1 MAKKKGG
8 LGKGLDAIFLENARG
23 DKASVMLKIS
33 EIEPNRAQPRTDFD
47 EKALA
52 ELADS
57 IAQHG
62 VLQPLL
68 VRPVSGGEFYQ
79 IVAGERRWR
88 ASRMAGLTEV
98 PVVIR
103 ELSDGEVMQLALI
116 ENLQR
121 EDLSPIEEALGY
133 KSLIENYDFTQDEVA
148 KTVGK
153 SRSAVTNA
161 IRLLGLPQFVLDLLS
176 EGALTSGHA
185 RALLSLKNAA
195 DIEKVANK
203 AVEDFLS
210 VREVEKICKDLL
222 EATAAGVKKNPRPLK
237 KRNPF
242 FDEVEISLKE
252 ILGRRVKVK
261 EKPRKNKGVL
271 EIEFYNNDDLASI
284 ARTLEEI
291 NL

>member
-1 MAKKKGG
+1 MSLKKGG
-8 LGKGLDAIFLENARG
+8 LGKGLDAIFIENEMEN
-23 DKASVMLKIS
+23 KTSVMLKIS
-33 EIEPNRAQPRTDFD
+33 EIEPNRDQPRTDFD
-47 EKALA
+47 EEALA

-68 VRPVSGGEFYQ
+68 VRPISGDCYQ

-98 PVVIR
+98 PAIIR
-103 ELSDGEVMQLALI
+103 ELTDSEVMEIALI

-121 EDLSPIEEALGY
+121 EDLTPIEEALGY
-133 KSLIENYDFTQDEVA
+133 KSLIDSYNLTQDEVA

-153 SRSAVTNA
+153 SRSTVSNAV
-161 IRLLGLPQFVLDLLS
+161 RLLSLPQSVIDLIS
-176 EGALTSGHA
+176 QGILTSGHA
-185 RALLSLKNAA
+185 RALLTLTTFEEIELVAKKAA
-195 DIEKVANK
+195 EK
-203 AVEDFLS
+203 FLS

-222 EATAAGVKKNPRPLK
+222 ENGGIEHKKKVVK

-252 ILGRRVKVK
+252 VLGRRVKVK
-261 EKPRKNKGVL
+261 EKPRRNKGVL
-271 EIEFYNNDDLASI
+271 EIEFYNNEDLANI
-284 ARTLEEI
+284 AKCLGES
-291 NL
+291 NF

>member
-1 MAKKKGG
+1 MSAKKSG
-8 LGKGLDAIFLENARG
+8 LGKGLDAIFIEN
-23 DKASVMLKIS
+23 DTENKASVMLKIS

-57 IAQHG
+57 ISQHG

-68 VRPVSGGEFYQ
+68 VRPVSADCYQ

-88 ASRMAGLTEV
+88 ASRMAGLSEIPAIV
-98 PVVIR
+98 R
-103 ELSDGEVMQLALI
+103 ELSDSEVMEIALI

-121 EDLSPIEEALGY
+121 ENLSPIEEALGY
-133 KSLIENYDFTQDEVA
+133 KSLIETYKLTQDEVA

-161 IRLLGLPQFVLDLLS
+161 LRLLSLPQSVIDLIS
-176 EGALTSGHA
+176 EGTLTAGHA
-185 RALLSLKNAA
+185 RALLTLKSCE
-195 DIEKVANK
+195 DIEKIANK
-203 AVEDFLS
+203 VVENFLS
-210 VREVEKICKDLL
+210 VREVEKLCKDIL
-222 EATAAGVKKNPRPLK
+222 ENGDSEKKEVKAVR

-252 ILGRRVKVK
+252 ILGRRVKVRDT
-261 EKPRKNKGVL
+261 PRKNKGVL
-271 EIEFYNNDDLASI
+271 EIEFYDSDDLANI
-284 ARTLEEI
+284 AKCLGES
-291 NL
+291 NF

>member
-1 MAKKKGG
+1 
-8 LGKGLDAIFLENARG
+8 
-23 DKASVMLKIS
+23 
-33 EIEPNRAQPRTDFD
+33 
-47 EKALA
+47 
-52 ELADS
+52 
-57 IAQHG
+57 
-62 VLQPLL
+62 
-68 VRPVSGGEFYQ
+68 
-79 IVAGERRWR
+79 
-88 ASRMAGLTEV
+88 MAGLTEV

>member
-1 MAKKKGG
+1 MSAKKGG
-8 LGKGLDAIFLENARG
+8 LGKGLDAIFIEN
-23 DKASVMLKIS
+23 DTENKTSVMLKIS
-33 EIEPNRAQPRTDFD
+33 EIEPNREQPRNDFD

-57 IAQHG
+57 ISQHG

-68 VRPVSGGEFYQ
+68 VRPISADCYQ

-88 ASRMAGLTEV
+88 ASRMAGLSEV
-98 PVVIR
+98 PAIIK
-103 ELSDGEVMQLALI
+103 ELSDSEVMEIALI

-121 EDLSPIEEALGY
+121 ENLSPVEEALGY
-133 KSLIENYDFTQDEVA
+133 KSLIENYNLTQDEVA

-153 SRSAVTNA
+153 SRSAITNA
-161 IRLLGLPQFVLDLLS
+161 IRLLSLPQSVIDLLS
-176 EGALTSGHA
+176 EGVLTAGHA
-185 RALLSLKNAA
+185 RALLTLKNCE

-203 AVEDFLS
+203 VVENFLS
-210 VREVEKICKDLL
+210 VREVEKLCKDIL
-222 EATAAGVKKNPRPLK
+222 ENGDSEKKKVKIVR

-261 EKPRKNKGVL
+261 DKPRKNKGVL
-271 EIEFYNNDDLASI
+271 EIEFYDSDDLANI
-284 ARTLEEI
+284 AKCLGES
-291 NL
+291 NF